1 MFFAFFFSLLRST
14 GHTEY
19 LINHSLFL
27 PDRSKTEFSR
37 ENVIKMTLG
46 LKFNFPLI

>member
-1 MFFAFFFSLLRST
+1 MFFAFFFLLRST

-27 PDRSKTEFSR
+27 PDRSKTDFSGESR
-37 ENVIKMTLG
+37 IKMTLV

>member
-1 MFFAFFFSLLRST
+1 MFFAFFFLSLKKYWTHRVF
-14 GHTEY
+14 
-19 LINHSLFL
+19 INHSLFL

-37 ENVIKMTLG
+37 GNVIKMTLG